1 MGLYDSRQEAPLSTV
16 LSVGVETDQVG
27 RLLDYGNVIVR
38 TYVGKIPFSHVPRP
52 NEAAHLVEEQWTRT
66 KHSTSR
72 TEKEA
77 MRNVLRQKM
86 GLTVETKV
94 DVKVTSD
101 RQAMPTFYRRS
112 ILKVIGSNWFK
123 LRVEDSGTITYR
135 KHWYVLLKQIWEP
148 TVLFFLL
155 VAGMVIRLI
164 TLIRTPGKMLIDPNR
179 AWKIDTVM
187 LVLPVI
193 LIPVI
198 IWWIYQYIDWRNDI
212 FQVTPDQIIDIDK
225 KPFGT
230 EERHA
235 APLENILST
244 ELERMGFTGYILNYG
259 TVYITVGGAHLDFED
274 VLDPTGVQADIDRRR
289 EVRIA
294 RKREVDA
301 ASERERMSDWLVAYY
316 ENEPELRRQR
326 TQPEAEPKPKSE

>member
-1 MGLYDSRQEAPLSTV
+1 
-16 LSVGVETDQVG
+16 
-27 RLLDYGNVIVR
+27 
-38 TYVGKIPFSHVPRP
+38 
-52 NEAAHLVEEQWTRT
+52 
-66 KHSTSR
+66 
-72 TEKEA
+72 
-77 MRNVLRQKM
+77 
-86 GLTVETKV
+86 
-94 DVKVTSD
+94 
-101 RQAMPTFYRRS
+101 MPTFYRRS

-135 KHWYVLLKQIWEP
+135 KHWYVLLKQIWQP

-164 TLIRTPGKMLIDPNR
+164 TLIRTPGKRLFDPNR

-193 LIPVI
+193 LIPII

-212 FQVTPDQIIDIDK
+212 FQVTPDQILDIDK

-230 EERHA
+230 EERRA

-244 ELERMGFTGYILNYG
+244 ESERVGFTGYFLNFG

-274 VLDPTGVQADIDRRR
+274 VLDPTACRR
-289 EVRIA
+289 ISTAGA
-294 RKREVDA
+294 RHGSLENGRLKQRPNGNACPTGWWPIMKTSRSSANSSA
-301 ASERERMSDWLVAYY
+301 AKP
-316 ENEPELRRQR
+316 EP
-326 TQPEAEPKPKSE
+326 EPKPKSE